1 MLGWF
6 SSRRSAAPAAT
17 ATATAVTPQAAPV
30 AGTPAAP
37 PAATVATVATAGSS
51 DEPTASALSWLL
63 DGPPPLQAPPSAL
76 EREWL
81 GGLDRQIAAPRLPT
95 DLLPRA
101 PAVIPQLMA
110 LIRKESP
117 SRNAMVQQV
126 TKDLLL
132 TAEVLRLARSPYY
145 GSQPVETLE
154 QALDRIGTAGLNS
167 AMSRVLLK
175 PVFQPNGDGLAARA
189 APRLWQRAETKSQCC
204 ADFLARE
211 GGDRFEGFLA
221 GLLHDTGWLALLR
234 LIDRGDTPPDLPVSR
249 ALDLALE
256 RRKDRLFARLV
267 AEWDLS
273 PALTALAQQLQTT
286 PLPRLALPLAEALR
300 ASEQTCS
307 IDPPSAPP
315 N

>member
-6 SSRRSAAPAAT
+6 SSRRSAAPAA
-17 ATATAVTPQAAPV
+17 ATPVTPPAVPATGSPT
-30 AGTPAAP
+30 APAA
-37 PAATVATVATAGSS
+37 AAGSS
-51 DEPTASALSWLL
+51 DETAPSALSWLL
-63 DGPPPLQAPPSAL
+63 DGPPPLQAPPSAV

-81 GGLDRQIAAPRLPT
+81 GGLDRQIAAPRLPP

-101 PAVIPQLMA
+101 AAVIPQLMA
-110 LIRKESP
+110 LMRKTSP
-117 SRNAMVQQV
+117 SRSAMVQQV

-154 QALDRIGTAGLNS
+154 QALDRIGTAGLHS

-175 PVFQPNGDGLAARA
+175 PVFQPDGTGLAARA

-234 LIDRGDTPPDLPVSR
+234 LIDRGDAAPDLPVSR

-273 PALTALAQQLQTT
+273 PALTTLARQLQST
-286 PLPRLALPLAEALR
+286 PLPRLTLPLAEALR
-300 ASEQTCS
+300 AAEQACS
-307 IDPPSAPP
+307 GEPPAAAP